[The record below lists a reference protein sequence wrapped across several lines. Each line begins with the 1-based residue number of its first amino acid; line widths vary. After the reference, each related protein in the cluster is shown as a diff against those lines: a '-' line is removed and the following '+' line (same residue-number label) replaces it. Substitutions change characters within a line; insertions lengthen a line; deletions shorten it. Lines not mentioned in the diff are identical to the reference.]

1 MPPRV
6 ASRYPDTW
14 RIPDLSEPRYSQSLE
29 RGLAILECF
38 SPEDRVLGIADIA
51 ERLGMSRSTTHRY
64 VSTLVVLG
72 YLEQGARRKYRLG
85 LHVTD
90 LGLSSLNAT
99 ELRQHAHADLAEL
112 SHRAGYMTCLATLD
126 RGEIVY
132 ADRVQGFRRRPTVA
146 GPDIAIGARLPA
158 YCTAL
163 GKTLLAHLPD
173 AERREQLSGLDLKRL
188 SVNTITSKTAL
199 QDELEQI
206 LEEGFAIEDQEL
218 AEGRIAIAAPV
229 LNASGEIVAAIDM
242 SAQTPG
248 IALEE
253 LASALGPHLVSIAD
267 RISAR
272 LGYRHESESGGWE
285 SAGAV
290 PAEP

>member
-38 SPEDRVLGIADIA
+38 TPEDRVLGIADIA
-51 ERLGMSRSTTHRY
+51 DRLGMSRSTTHRY

-85 LHVTD
+85 LRVTD
-90 LGLSSLNAT
+90 LGMSSLNAT
-99 ELRQHAHADLAEL
+99 SLREHAHADLAEL

-126 RGEIVY
+126 GGEIVY
-132 ADRVQGFRRRPTVA
+132 VDRVQGFRRRPAVA
-146 GPDIAIGARLPA
+146 GPDIAIGSRVPA

-163 GKTLLAHLPD
+163 GKILLAYLPE
-173 AERREQLSGLDLKRL
+173 AERREQLTGLDLKRRAL
-188 SVNTITSKTAL
+188 NTITSRTAL
-199 QDELEQI
+199 QEELDQI
-206 LEEGFAIEDQEL
+206 LEEGFAVEDQEL

-229 LNASGEIVAAIDM
+229 LNASSEIVAAIDM

-253 LASALGPHLVSIAD
+253 LAGALGPHLISIAD
-267 RISAR
+267 RISTR
-272 LGYRHESESGGWE
+272 LGYRRESESGSWDG
-285 SAGAV
+285 AG
-290 PAEP
+290 EIDD

>member
-38 SPEDRVLGIADIA
+38 TPDDPVLGIADIA
-51 ERLGMSRSTTHRY
+51 DRLGMSRSTTHRY
-64 VSTLVVLG
+64 VTTLVALG

-85 LHVTD
+85 LRVTD
-90 LGLSSLNAT
+90 LGMSALNAT
-99 ELRQHAHADLAEL
+99 GLREQAHADLAEL
-112 SHRAGYMTCLATLD
+112 SHRAGYTTCLATLD
-126 RGEIVY
+126 GEEIVY
-132 ADRVQGFRRRPTVA
+132 IDRVQGFRRRATVA
-146 GPDIAIGARLPA
+146 GPELAAGSRLPA

-163 GKTLLAHLPD
+163 GKILLAYLPEQ
-173 AERREQLSGLDLKRL
+173 ERRGLLANLDLKRQGP
-188 SVNTITSKTAL
+188 NTITSKSAL
-199 QDELEQI
+199 GEELEQI
-206 LEEGFAIEDQEL
+206 SEEGFAVEDQEL
-218 AEGRIAIAAPV
+218 ADGRIAIGAPV
-229 LNASGEIVAAIDM
+229 LNEASEIVAAIDM

-253 LASALGPHLVSIAD
+253 LAGALGPHLISTAD

-272 LGYRHESESGGWE
+272 LGYRRESESGGGWDG
-285 SAGAV
+285 SG
-290 PAEP
+290 